1 MLFGMIYL
9 YFIVGSMNYT
19 VLLSTD
25 LDAQQ
30 QQIIW
35 ICLFLAFAVKMPLF
49 PFHI

>member
-9 YFIVGSMNYT
+9 YFIAGSMNYS

-30 QQIIW
+30 QQI
-35 ICLFLAFAVKMPLF
+35 V
-49 PFHI
+49 